1 MMIITHYIY
10 FSLTDHRYTIYFVVF
25 NNNKS
30 IGKFRFNLLSEP
42 KNTGMRVELQNITS
56 ALKGTIY
63 A

>member
-30 IGKFRFNLLSEP
+30 IGKFRFSLLSEP
-42 KNTGMRVELQNITS
+42 KNTGMRVEL
-56 ALKGTIY
+56 
-63 A
+63 